1 MAREIPGFWRDPSTG
16 KYFKIGPGFK
26 PPTAS
31 SLEPIK
37 TRKSPSLE
45 RSIRSR
51 EVGRFRL
58 GRNQTFRFYSYRK
71 ANQG

>member
-26 PPTAS
+26 PPAPS

-37 TRKSPSLE
+37 TNPNYPSLE

-51 EVGRFRL
+51 EVGHFRL
-58 GRNQTFRFYSYRK
+58 GRIRLVDFIIDVK
-71 ANQG
+71 W